1 MVIVNADDGAG
12 EGEDLAEGGEDSGVD
27 DTCRWDNE
35 GGNEEDDAEN
45 NEEDGNTELGF
56 HIAIKELKALC
67 AIKELKD

>member
-1 MVIVNADDGAG
+1 MVIVDADDGAG

-27 DTCRWDNE
+27 DTCGRYDE

-56 HIAIKELKALC
+56 HITESMKEFKN
-67 AIKELKD
+67 

>member
-1 MVIVNADDGAG
+1 MVIVDADDGAG

-45 NEEDGNTELGF
+45 NE
-56 HIAIKELKALC
+56 
-67 AIKELKD
+67 

>member
-1 MVIVNADDGAG
+1 MVIVDADDGAG

-27 DTCRWDNE
+27 DTCGRYDE

-56 HIAIKELKALC
+56 HITERIKVSEVP
-67 AIKELKD
+67 